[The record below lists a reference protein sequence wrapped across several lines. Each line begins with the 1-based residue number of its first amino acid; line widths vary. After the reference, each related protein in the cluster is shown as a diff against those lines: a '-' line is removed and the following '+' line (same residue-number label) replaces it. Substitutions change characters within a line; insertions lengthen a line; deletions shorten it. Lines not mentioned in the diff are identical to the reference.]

1 MCIASFS
8 LSHRV
13 YLIDVYQCL
22 SVMNFQNKNDSK
34 TLKKTQQKTKR
45 IHVPL
50 VTFSCIAIHK
60 SVNNPDIKPPNS
72 PNQCRKKKQANK
84 NTCFLK
90 VWETGV
96 MGFEEMD
103 IIENIKYN
111 LLVLL
116 ATIEAKF
123 TLFLTP
129 FNTALYSMKVTT
141 LSAFHLHLW
150 PA

>member
-1 MCIASFS
+1 
-8 LSHRV
+8 
-13 YLIDVYQCL
+13 
-22 SVMNFQNKNDSK
+22 
-34 TLKKTQQKTKR
+34 
-45 IHVPL
+45 
-50 VTFSCIAIHK
+50 
-60 SVNNPDIKPPNS
+60 
-72 PNQCRKKKQANK
+72 
-84 NTCFLK
+84 
-90 VWETGV
+90 

-129 FNTALYSMKVTT
+129 FNTALYAMKVTT

>member
-1 MCIASFS
+1 
-8 LSHRV
+8 
-13 YLIDVYQCL
+13 
-22 SVMNFQNKNDSK
+22 
-34 TLKKTQQKTKR
+34 
-45 IHVPL
+45 
-50 VTFSCIAIHK
+50 
-60 SVNNPDIKPPNS
+60 
-72 PNQCRKKKQANK
+72 
-84 NTCFLK
+84 
-90 VWETGV
+90 

-129 FNTALYSMKVTT
+129 FNTALYST